1 MPIARN
7 SLIHEATSL
16 YRLVDSIDRLVAE
29 HEGSFAYSAANQ
41 RFFSEIRNY
50 AAAAKKSVSRIVE
63 SASQTE
69 EESASRYEGELII
82 QKGHWK
88 TLHTYVKPATEA
100 HTLNLPMPLIELAEG
115 HIRNIPGMGES
126 SVVILLTPAL
136 MYYQVPESQLSLDLV
151 FVEVPYSQGP
161 GFFSNLT
168 IYHEIGHHVFDRL
181 AADDHLPFKALAEA
195 QERAF
200 AEKLGQLPS
209 PKNRDWIR
217 GVLDAWTK
225 EVFCDLFASR
235 HLGPAYSFALIDFFS
250 LISLMGPETEAA
262 FDRDHPAPAMRFR
275 ELVRR
280 LKEDG
285 WWTVIADLPSEHVGL
300 LNRLAGIE
308 EYAFLYGEN
317 QMPDAFIG
325 AFEKVIE
332 FIHALVIEITP
343 YCGTAAEDFRMRRAH
358 IENCF
363 LHGVVP
369 SQLILEG
376 QALSPLPVSMI
387 NAAYCF
393 YLTRIPDLMERFE
406 DRKASVLK
414 DRRDSIE
421 RLEAWAMKGI
431 EDFQLYERLQ
441 TNGKDGLREQE

>member
-41 RFFSEIRNY
+41 RFFSEIRNH
-50 AAAAKKSVSRIVE
+50 AAATKKSVSRIVE

-69 EESASRYEGELII
+69 EDSASRYEGELII

-136 MYYQVPESQLSLDLV
+136 MYYQVPESQLSPDLV

-181 AADDHLPFKALAEA
+181 AADDHPPFKALAEA

-209 PKNRDWIR
+209 PKNRDWTR

-225 EVFCDLFASR
+225 EVFCDLFALR
-235 HLGPAYSFALIDFFS
+235 HLGPAYSFALIDFLS
-250 LISLMGPETEAA
+250 LISLMGPETEVA
-262 FDRDHPAPAMRFR
+262 FDPEHPAPALRFR
-275 ELVRR
+275 EQLRR

-285 WWTVIADLPSEHVGL
+285 WWTTIRDLPSEHIRL
-300 LNRLAGIE
+300 LDRLASIQNYIFPLGDCQLPN
-308 EYAFLYGEN
+308 AFT
-317 QMPDAFIG
+317 D
-325 AFEKVIE
+325 AFEKVIDS
-332 FIHALVIEITP
+332 IHALVISITP
-343 YCGTAAEDFRMRRAH
+343 QCVTAAEDFRLRRAD
-358 IENCF
+358 IENCL

-369 SQLILEG
+369 SQLIVEG
-376 QALSPLPVSMI
+376 QVLSPLPVSMI

-393 YLTRIPDLMERFE
+393 YLTRIRDLMERFE
-406 DRKASVLK
+406 DRNASVLK

-421 RLEAWAMKGI
+421 RLEAWTMKGI
-431 EDFQLYERLQ
+431 EDYQLYEKLQ
-441 TNGKDGLREQE
+441 AGRKDTLREQ